1 MRMLVEFQ
9 CPLEPFS
16 TLIRNG
22 TADQA
27 MQKALNDIKPEAAYF
42 TATEGKR
49 GGILVV
55 DLPDASKIPAIAEP
69 LFLTFNATVMFY
81 PCMTPEDLTKAN
93 LSELGRQYK

>member
-16 TLIRNG
+16 TMIHNG
-22 TADQA
+22 TAGQA
-27 MQKALNDIKPEAAYF
+27 IQRIMDDIKPEAAYF
-42 TATEGKR
+42 TAHEGKR

-81 PCMTPEDLTKAN
+81 PCMTPEDLAKAN
-93 LSELGRQYK
+93 LPELGQKYK